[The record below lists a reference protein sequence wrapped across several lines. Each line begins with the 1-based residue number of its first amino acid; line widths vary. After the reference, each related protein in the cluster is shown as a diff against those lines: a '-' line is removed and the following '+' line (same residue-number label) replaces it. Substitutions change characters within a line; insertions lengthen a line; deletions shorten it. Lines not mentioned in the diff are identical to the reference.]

1 MIALIRPWNMTLA
14 AALSAFTLFLAQAAS
29 AQEAPIRTIVVSG
42 AGEASAVPDQ
52 AQISAGVVSQAGTA
66 EAALE
71 ANTDA
76 MEQIFET
83 LENAGVEERNIR
95 TSNFSVSPQY
105 EVPPNNG
112 GNRGQRRI
120 VGYQVSNQLTVIVEA
135 IDDLGGILDV
145 LVRSG
150 ANQLNGISFSISDP
164 KPLEEEARRAAVQD
178 AIAKAQ
184 TLADAAGVSLG
195 PIISIQEGGGNYRP
209 PMPMMAMR
217 AESFDSSVP
226 VARGESTIGVS
237 VSITYAIQ

>member
-1 MIALIRPWNMTLA
+1 MIAPIQNRKLSHA
-14 AALSAFTLFLAQAAS
+14 AALCAFALFLPTTAS
-29 AQEAPIRTIVVSG
+29 AQEAPHRTIVVG
-42 AGEASAVPDQ
+42 GTGEASAVPDQ
-52 AQISAGVVSQAGTA
+52 AQVSAGVVTQAATA

-71 ANTDA
+71 ANNDA
-76 MEQIFET
+76 MEQVFET
-83 LENAGVEERNIR
+83 LENAGIEEHNIR

-105 EVPPNNG
+105 ESFRDNDSNP
-112 GNRGQRRI
+112 RRI
-120 VGYQVSNQLTVIVEA
+120 VAYQVSNQLTIIVED
-135 IDDLGGILDV
+135 IDELGGTLDA

-184 TLADAAGVSLG
+184 TLADAAGVTLG
-195 PIISIQEGGGNYRP
+195 PIISIQEGGGGYQP
-209 PMPMMAMR
+209 PMPVMAMR

-226 VARGESTIGVS
+226 VARGESTIAIG

>member
-1 MIALIRPWNMTLA
+1 MIAPTESWNFNLA
-14 AALSAFTLFLAQAAS
+14 AALTALALFFPLAAG
-29 AQEAPIRTIVVSG
+29 AQEIPLRTIVVSG
-42 AGEASAVPDQ
+42 AGEASAIPDQ
-52 AQISAGVVSQAGTA
+52 AQVSAGVVSQAATA
-66 EAALE
+66 EAALD

-83 LENAGVEERNIR
+83 LENAGIEERNIR

-105 EVPPNNG
+105 EAFRDNNS
-112 GNRGQRRI
+112 NPRRI
-120 VGYQVSNQLTVIVEA
+120 VGYQVSNQLTIIVEE
-135 IDDLGGILDV
+135 IDELGATLDA

-184 TLADAAGVSLG
+184 TLADAAGVTLG
-195 PIISIQEGGGNYRP
+195 PIISIQEGGGANRP

-226 VARGESTIGVS
+226 VARGESTISIS